1 MSKGEDHYPYSIK
14 TLCVIGDGAKKIQ
27 RIAPWEMKLQADQKG
42 EEGEVYVKNI
52 GGLKYTAIAMVKCSF
67 KMIVISMIPPRDNR
81 T

>member
-1 MSKGEDHYPYSIK
+1 
-14 TLCVIGDGAKKIQ
+14 
-27 RIAPWEMKLQADQKG
+27 MKLQADQKG